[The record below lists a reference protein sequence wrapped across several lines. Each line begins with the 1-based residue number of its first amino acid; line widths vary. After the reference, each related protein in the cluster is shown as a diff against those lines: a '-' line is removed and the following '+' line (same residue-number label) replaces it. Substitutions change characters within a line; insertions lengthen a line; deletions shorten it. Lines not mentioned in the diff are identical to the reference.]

1 MHNTLLKPLEIYCN
15 DIFFVYLKGFVT
27 YNACYLLFHRKF
39 RLLNE
44 LFSLSTRI
52 FPIAVFMYLLS
63 FGVLTYYLLNFGL
76 NITVHQSR
84 IFGTYF
90 WAYWLYP
97 FLFVSMALVNF
108 LRSIAMR
115 MLLVVLGFIASVPI
129 EKFIIVLSSHRDY
142 LPSSWI
148 DYRPTWVE
156 VGLFVGTGG
165 IFMTLF
171 LLFCRFFPVVAIAEV
186 KSILKISGNQGKKQ
200 QLEEV
205 KEQKVY
211 EKVEINY

>member
-129 EKFIIVLSSHRDY
+129 EKFIIVLRSLISIFFLPFMIISSSCGSKTDMRSAGIILYIPY
-142 LPSSWI
+142 LRFSI
-148 DYRPTWVE
+148 I
-156 VGLFVGTGG
+156 L
-165 IFMTLF
+165 ITL
-171 LLFCRFFPVVAIAEV
+171 VV
-186 KSILKISGNQGKKQ
+186 Q
-200 QLEEV
+200 
-205 KEQKVY
+205 
-211 EKVEINY
+211 

>member
-27 YNACYLLFHRKF
+27 YNACFLLFHRKF

-97 FLFVSMALVNF
+97 FLFVSMAFVNF

-129 EKFIIVLSSHRDY
+129 EKFLIVLSSHRDY
-142 LPSSWI
+142 LPSSWG
-148 DYRPTWVE
+148 YVQSGYYFYFFLE
-156 VGLFVGTGG
+156 LFLSLVISFT
-165 IFMTLF
+165 IYIISFMTLQK
-171 LLFCRFFPVVAIAEV
+171 LLR
-186 KSILKISGNQGKKQ
+186 K
-200 QLEEV
+200 
-205 KEQKVY
+205 
-211 EKVEINY
+211 